1 MSMDYKILSKFIKD
15 LSFEIPDSKA
25 ILSLEQNITKY
36 NVVVNITA
44 KAIKNDII
52 QVDTIFQFNADEIL
66 ENKAHIEINLA
77 SLVRVDE
84 SLNKDKAELEKIILI
99 SVPNEV
105 YPTIFQIFKN
115 LLKECGMDNLNIK
128 KEINFE
134 ELYQKNKKN

>member
-84 SLNKDKAELEKIILI
+84 SLNKDKTKLEKIILI

>member
-44 KAIKNDII
+44 KAIKNNII

>member
-15 LSFEIPDSKA
+15 LSFEIPDSKT

-44 KAIKNDII
+44 KAIKNNII

-66 ENKAHIEINLA
+66 ESKAHIEINLA

-134 ELYQKNKKN
+134 ELYQKNKKI

>member
-1 MSMDYKILSKFIKD
+1 MEYKIISKFIKD
-15 LSFEIPDSKA
+15 LSFEIPDSKT

-36 NVVVNITA
+36 KVVVNITA

-52 QVDTIFQFNADEIL
+52 QVDTIFQFNADELL

-77 SLVRVDE
+77 SLVKIDE
-84 SLNKDKAELEKIILI
+84 SLNKDKAKLEKIILI
-99 SVPNEV
+99 NVPNEV

-115 LLKECGMDNLNIK
+115 LLKECGMENLDIK
-128 KEINFE
+128 KEIDFE

>member
-44 KAIKNDII
+44 KAIKNNII
-52 QVDTIFQFNADEIL
+52 QVETIFQFNADEIL
-66 ENKAHIEINLA
+66 ESKAHIEINLA

>member
-15 LSFEIPDSKA
+15 LSFEIPDSKT

-52 QVDTIFQFNADEIL
+52 QADTIFQFNADEIL

-77 SLVRVDE
+77 SLVKVDE
-84 SLNKDKAELEKIILI
+84 SLNKDKAKLEKIILI

-128 KEINFE
+128 KEINF
-134 ELYQKNKKN
+134 

>member
-1 MSMDYKILSKFIKD
+1 MDYKILSKFIKD

-44 KAIKNDII
+44 KAIKNNII

-66 ENKAHIEINLA
+66 ESKAHIEINLA

>member
-44 KAIKNDII
+44 KAIKNNII

-66 ENKAHIEINLA
+66 ESKAHIEINLA

>member
-1 MSMDYKILSKFIKD
+1 MEYKIISKFIKD
-15 LSFEIPDSKA
+15 LSFEIPDSKT

-36 NVVVNITA
+36 KVVVNITA

-52 QVDTIFQFNADEIL
+52 QVDTIFQFNADELL

-77 SLVRVDE
+77 SLVKIDE
-84 SLNKDKAELEKIILI
+84 SLNKDKAKLEKIILI
-99 SVPNEV
+99 NVPNEV

-115 LLKECGMDNLNIK
+115 LLKECGMENLDIK
-128 KEINFE
+128 KEIDYE